1 MTILELNST
10 NLLSRITVA
19 KFEDIGYEVDY
30 TNVDEYTS
38 DNINATCRCTQQRE
52 LSTVHDTTPQSFV
65 FEQRKPRQLS
75 NEKFKSAISYG
86 KRKLA
91 EAKEQY
97 EITLAHHGGSDFT
110 GNDDTDG
117 QKFVGDQAI
126 TVLVI
131 EEGEIHSIVVRA

>member
-1 MTILELNST
+1 MTILERNTT

-38 DNINATCRCTQQRE
+38 DNIDLTCRCTQQRE
-52 LSTVHDTTPQSFV
+52 LGTVHDTTPQSLV
-65 FEQRKPRQLS
+65 FEERKPRQLS
-75 NEKFKSAISYG
+75 DEKYKNAVSYG

-97 EITLAHHGGSDFT
+97 TNKLANVR
-110 GNDDTDG
+110 GNLNDG
-117 QKFVGDQAI
+117 ADG
-126 TVLVI
+126 
-131 EEGEIHSIVVRA
+131 